1 MAGLNFRGPQFL
13 DGSHPLM
20 LWSALFV
27 LLIISAF
34 FSGSETGMM
43 SLNRYRLRH
52 QRKKSSGARRAAK
65 LLAMPDR
72 LIGLILIG
80 NNAVNILAA
89 IIANML
95 AIIYVGEAA
104 APWVATASL
113 TVAVLVFSE
122 VTPKTIAAQNP
133 EWFAFKASHI
143 LKPLLQILSPLVW
156 LVNKLTNALISVL
169 GFDPSKDRDDGLDTE
184 ELKSLVDISAHKI
197 SDSHQGMLKG
207 ILDLETVTVEDIMIP
222 RNEITGL
229 NLEDSIEDLMD
240 TIVSSEYSR
249 QPLFDG
255 DINNIVGIF
264 HARKANHL
272 LRSEKVTHG
281 AIKRFA
287 ETPYFIPEST
297 TLTNQLLNFKKTRK
311 KFAVVVDEY
320 GEVQGLI
327 TLEDILEEIVGD
339 FTTNTADDIEEIVAR
354 DNGVYIINGAA
365 TIREINKATGWELP
379 TDGPKTLNG
388 LALEQL
394 ESIPDGNVSFS
405 LDGYRFETE
414 QINETMIKQFA
425 VICTQPKTVTE
436 EPSE

>member
-1 MAGLNFRGPQFL
+1 M
-13 DGSHPLM
+13 DGSHPLV
-20 LWSALFV
+20 LWFTLII

-95 AIIYVGEAA
+95 AIIYVGETA

-113 TVAVLVFSE
+113 TIAVLVFSE

-143 LKPLLQILSPLVW
+143 LKPLLQLMTPLVW
-156 LVNKLTNALISVL
+156 MVNKLTNAVVALL
-169 GFDPSKDRDDGLDTE
+169 GFDPNKDRDDGLDTE
-184 ELKSLVDISAHKI
+184 ELKSLVDVSGHKL
-197 SDSHQGMLKG
+197 SDSNQGMLRG
-207 ILDLETVTVEDIMIP
+207 ILDLESVTVEDIMIP
-222 RNEITGL
+222 RSEIKGL
-229 NLEDSIEDLMD
+229 DLEDSIDELMSS
-240 TIVSSEYSR
+240 IISSEYTR
-249 QPLFDG
+249 QPLYEG

-264 HARKANHL
+264 HVRKANHL
-272 LRSEKVTHG
+272 LRSENVTHN

-287 ETPYFIPEST
+287 EEAYFIPEST
-297 TLTNQLLNFKKTRK
+297 TLTTQLLNFKKHRSR
-311 KFAVVVDEY
+311 FAVVVDEY
-320 GEVQGLI
+320 GEVQGLV

-339 FTTNTADDIEEIVAR
+339 FTTNTADEIEEVIPRGDGSYVI
-354 DNGVYIINGAA
+354 DGVA
-365 TIREINKATGWELP
+365 TIREINKATGWSLP

-394 ESIPDGNVSFS
+394 ESIPDGNVSFRF
-405 LDGYRFETE
+405 DGYRFETQ
-414 QINETMIKQFA
+414 QINETMVKKVVVTCIK
-425 VICTQPKTVTE
+425 PKKTSE
-436 EPSE
+436 E

>member
-1 MAGLNFRGPQFL
+1 L
-13 DGSHPLM
+13 DGSHPWV
-20 LWSALFV
+20 LWLTLVAL
-27 LLIISAF
+27 LLVSAF

-52 QRKKSSGARRAAK
+52 QRKQSSGARRAAK

-113 TVAVLVFSE
+113 TIMVLVFSE

-133 EWFAFKASHI
+133 EWFAFKASHV
-143 LKPLLQILSPLVW
+143 LKPMLQLLTPLVW
-156 LVNKLTNALISVL
+156 TVNRLTNALISLL
-169 GFDPSKDRDDGLDTE
+169 GFDPNKDRDDALDNE
-184 ELKSLVDISAHKI
+184 ELKSLVDISGHKL
-197 SDSHQGMLKG
+197 SQGKQGMLRG
-207 ILDLETVTVEDIMIP
+207 ILDLENVTVEDIMIP
-222 RNEITGL
+222 RNEVKGL
-229 NLEDSIEDLMD
+229 DLEDSIDELMGN
-240 TIVSSEYSR
+240 ILSSEYTR
-249 QPLFDG
+249 QPIYEG

-272 LRSEKVTHG
+272 LRAETVTHN

-287 ETPYFIPEST
+287 EEAYFIPEST
-297 TLTNQLLNFKKTRK
+297 TLTTQLLNFKETRK
-311 KFAVVVDEY
+311 RFAVVVDEY
-320 GEVQGLI
+320 GEVQGLV

-339 FTTNTADDIEEIVAR
+339 FTTNTADDIDEVVAR
-354 DNGVYIINGAA
+354 KDGSYLIDGAA
-365 TIREINKATGWELP
+365 TVREVNKATGWELP
-379 TDGPKTLNG
+379 TDGPKTING

-394 ESIPDGNVSFS
+394 ESIPDGNVSFIV
-405 LDGYRFETE
+405 DDYRFQTE
-414 QINETMIKQFA
+414 EINGTMIKK
-425 VICTQPKTVTE
+425 VGVVCLKPKNASE
-436 EPSE
+436 E

>member
-1 MAGLNFRGPQFL
+1 M
-13 DGSHPLM
+13 DGSHPWV
-20 LWSALFV
+20 LWLTLVALLAV
-27 LLIISAF
+27 SAF

-113 TVAVLVFSE
+113 TIMVLVFSE

-143 LKPLLQILSPLVW
+143 LKPMLQLLTPLVW
-156 LVNKLTNALISVL
+156 SVNRLTNALISLL
-169 GFDPSKDRDDGLDTE
+169 GFDPNKDRDDALDNE
-184 ELKSLVDISAHKI
+184 ELKSLVDISGHKL
-197 SDSHQGMLKG
+197 SEGKQGMLKA
-207 ILDLETVTVEDIMIP
+207 ILDLENVTVEDIMIP
-222 RNEITGL
+222 RNEVKGL
-229 NLEDSIEDLMD
+229 DLEDNIDDLMNN
-240 TIVSSEYSR
+240 ILSSEYTR
-249 QPLFDG
+249 QPLYEG

-272 LRSEKVTHG
+272 LRSETVTHN

-287 ETPYFIPEST
+287 EEAYFIPEST
-297 TLTNQLLNFKKTRK
+297 TLTTQLLNFKETRK
-311 KFAVVVDEY
+311 RFAVVVDEY
-320 GEVQGLI
+320 GEVQGLV

-339 FTTNTADDIEEIVAR
+339 FTTNTADDVDEVIAR
-354 DNGVYIINGAA
+354 KDGSYMIDGAA
-365 TIREINKATGWELP
+365 TVREINKATGWELP

-394 ESIPDGNVSFS
+394 ESIPDGNVSFMV
-405 LDGYRFETE
+405 DGYRFETE
-414 QINETMIKQFA
+414 DINGTMIKKVA
-425 VICTQPKTVTE
+425 VICLKPKKAPE
-436 EPSE
+436 E

>member
-1 MAGLNFRGPQFL
+1 M
-13 DGSHPLM
+13 DGSHPWV
-20 LWSALFV
+20 LWLTLVA
-27 LLIISAF
+27 LLIVSAF

-113 TVAVLVFSE
+113 TIMVLVFSE

-143 LKPLLQILSPLVW
+143 LKPLLQLLTPLVW
-156 LVNKLTNALISVL
+156 AVNRLTNALISLL
-169 GFDPSKDRDDGLDTE
+169 GFDPNKDRDDALDNE
-184 ELKSLVDISAHKI
+184 ELKSLVDISGHKL
-197 SDSHQGMLKG
+197 SQGKQGMLRA
-207 ILDLETVTVEDIMIP
+207 ILDLENVTVEDIMIP
-222 RNEITGL
+222 RNEVKGL
-229 NLEDSIEDLMD
+229 DLENSIDDLMNN
-240 TIVSSEYSR
+240 ILSSEYTR
-249 QPLFDG
+249 QQIYEG

-272 LRSEKVTHG
+272 LRSETVTHK

-287 ETPYFIPEST
+287 EEAYFIPEST
-297 TLTNQLLNFKKTRK
+297 TLTTQLLNFKETRTR
-311 KFAVVVDEY
+311 FAVVVDEY
-320 GEVQGLI
+320 GEVQGLV

-339 FTTNTADDIEEIVAR
+339 FTTNTADDIEEVVAR
-354 DNGVYIINGAA
+354 KDGSYVIDGAA
-365 TIREINKATGWELP
+365 TVREINKATGWELP

-394 ESIPDGNVSFS
+394 QSIPDGNVSF
-405 LDGYRFETE
+405 LVEGYRFETE
-414 QINETMIKQFA
+414 EINGTMIKKVA
-425 VICTQPKTVTE
+425 VICLKPIKSPE
-436 EPSE
+436 K

>member
-1 MAGLNFRGPQFL
+1 
-13 DGSHPLM
+13 
-20 LWSALFV
+20 
-27 LLIISAF
+27 
-34 FSGSETGMM
+34 MM

-52 QRKKSSGARRAAK
+52 QRKKSAGARRAAK
-65 LLAMPDR
+65 LLAKPDR

-95 AIIYVGEAA
+95 AIIYVGETA

-113 TVAVLVFSE
+113 TITVLVFSE

-143 LKPLLQILSPLVW
+143 LKPLLQLLSPLVW
-156 LVNKLTNALISVL
+156 MVNKLTNWVITLL
-169 GFDPSKDRDDGLDTE
+169 GFDPNKDRDDGLDTE
-184 ELKSLVDISAHKI
+184 ELKSLVDVSAHKI

-207 ILDLETVTVEDIMIP
+207 ILDLENVTVEDIMIP
-222 RNEITGL
+222 RSEVKGL
-229 NLEDSIEDLMD
+229 DLEDSIDDLMNL
-240 TIVSSEYSR
+240 IVSSEYTR
-249 QPLFDG
+249 QPIFKG

-272 LRSEKVTHG
+272 LRQGKVTHN

-287 ETPYFIPEST
+287 EEAYFIPEST
-297 TLTNQLLNFKKTRK
+297 TLTNQLLNFKKTRNR
-311 KFAVVVDEY
+311 FAIVVDEY
-320 GEVQGLI
+320 GEVQGLV
-327 TLEDILEEIVGD
+327 TLEDNLEEIVGD
-339 FTTNTADDIEEIVAR
+339 FTTNTADEIEEVIPR
-354 DNGVYIINGAA
+354 DDGSYVIDGAA

-394 ESIPDGNVSFS
+394 ESIPDGNVSFMVK
-405 LDGYRFETE
+405 GYRFETE
-414 QINETMIKQFA
+414 QINETMVKRVCVLCIK
-425 VICTQPKTVTE
+425 PKKPIQE
-436 EPSE
+436 

>member
-1 MAGLNFRGPQFL
+1 M
-13 DGSHPLM
+13 DDSHPLM
-20 LWSALFV
+20 LWLALFV
-27 LLIISAF
+27 LLILSAF

-113 TVAVLVFSE
+113 TITVLVFSE

-143 LKPLLQILSPLVW
+143 LKPLLQLLSPLVW
-156 LVNKLTNALISVL
+156 MVNKLTNAVISML
-169 GFDPSKDRDDGLDTE
+169 GFDPNKDRDDGLDTE
-184 ELKSLVDISAHKI
+184 ELKSLVDISSHKI
-197 SDSHQGMLKG
+197 SDSNQGMLKA
-207 ILDLETVTVEDIMIP
+207 ILDLESVTVEDIMIP
-222 RNEITGL
+222 RNEINGL
-229 NLEDSIEDLMD
+229 NMEASIEELMNS
-240 TIVSSEYSR
+240 IVSSEYTR
-249 QPLFDG
+249 QPLYEG
-255 DINNIVGIF
+255 DVNNIVGIF

-272 LRSEKVTHG
+272 LRSEKVTHN
-281 AIKRFA
+281 AIKRFS

-297 TLTNQLLNFKKTRK
+297 TLTNQLLNFKKARRR
-311 KFAVVVDEY
+311 FAVVVDEY
-320 GEVQGLI
+320 GEVQGLV

-339 FTTNTADDIEEIVAR
+339 FTTNTADEIEEVIRR
-354 DNGVYIINGAA
+354 DDGSYLIHGAA

-379 TDGPKTLNG
+379 KDGPKTLNG

-394 ESIPDGNVSFS
+394 ESIPDANVSFTIN
-405 LDGYRFETE
+405 GYRFETE
-414 QINETMIKQFA
+414 QINETVIKQFA
-425 VICTQPKTVTE
+425 VTRIKKKKVE
-436 EPSE
+436 EE